1 MSVIFKITVGFPG
14 AGLWQTVSS
23 MLITNSQDG
32 GYRLEILKKYLN
44 RHANIFIIEVTRSIQ
59 ILRLIENMYMC
70 TYSKIDAAFP

>member
-1 MSVIFKITVGFPG
+1 MGFPG

-32 GYRLEILKKYLN
+32 GYRLEILKKYHY

-70 TYSKIDAAFP
+70 THSKIDAAFP